1 MIIGVT
7 LIINTLLYSIIL
19 VIVYYK
25 KPRINSFENKIYSI
39 LVRMNVFGLILELL
53 CTYFVY
59 AKDLSSLNTLLCI
72 IFNRTFILYLLSWEM
87 LFTLYI
93 FFVSFNDN
101 ATLKKRINGNFK
113 RLKTIVAI
121 ACIIIF
127 SLTLSLPLEYF
138 NDGNYV
144 YSYGPATDLLVI
156 VGGLFIMCD
165 MFCVFKNIKHI
176 NNKKYIPLLV
186 LIIAMVFVLVVRIM
200 KPGIVLINSTFAFVT
215 VIMYFTIENPD
226 VQIMEE
232 LYKNKKLIEKSS
244 EDTSNFLFRM
254 TQDIKKPIQEIINV
268 SYAILERDDIEE
280 IKEGNK
286 FINNKAK
293 ELDYFVNDALDI
305 SSMSTK
311 TIKVF
316 NTRYNPATLFSEI
329 KYIVENKL
337 NQNVN
342 FEFNVA
348 RTLPSYLYGDF
359 IKLKQAI
366 SSVLDNAVKHTKEGF
381 ISLNVETIIKYDI
394 CRLLITISD
403 SGEGMSI
410 DEVNNILSLNIDELS
425 KIKLTDE
432 KKSYNLKEVKK
443 LTMYLGGNLIVNSEP
458 NKGTTV
464 SITIDQKIVETKNI
478 ELSKK
483 LDLYEQSLHTNK
495 KIMVVDDD
503 VKELAKI
510 TSKLEKMNAD
520 VSGSLFG
527 RDVIEKISNKQKFNL
542 IILDDET
549 STYSGLEVLKEL
561 KKNPKFNTPVVI
573 MIDDRKEFIKL
584 EYLKDGFSDVILK
597 SKLTSELERIMER
610 F

>member
-1 MIIGVT
+1 MIKLYRGDNMKIMFVMSFVYLLLICIVYFTKKKIKTRENDLYSVILIVNLFGVAYDFIQLYLSST
-7 LIINTLLYSIIL
+7 SLPIPLLIYFNKFFLIYVIIWTLLFLLYIL
-19 VIVYYK
+19 NIDGKTDTKFTKYC
-25 KPRINSFENKIYSI
+25 
-39 LVRMNVFGLILELL
+39 LL
-53 CTYFVY
+53 F
-59 AKDLSSLNTLLCI
+59 LLLCI
-72 IFNRTFILYLLSWEM
+72 LIIFILPVNYEFS
-87 LFTLYI
+87 TNGI
-93 FFVSFNDN
+93 PVVS
-101 ATLKKRINGNFK
+101 
-113 RLKTIVAI
+113 
-121 ACIIIF
+121 
-127 SLTLSLPLEYF
+127 
-138 NDGNYV
+138 
-144 YSYGPATDLLVI
+144 GPAVI
-156 VGGLFIMCD
+156 FDYIVVSSLIGYMLITVVRRIFHD
-165 MFCVFKNIKHI
+165 KYIK
-176 NNKKYIPLLV
+176 KSKYIPL
-186 LIIAMVFVLVVRIM
+186 
-200 KPGIVLINSTFAFVT
+200 FAFVFIGSVTT
-215 VIMYFTIENPD
+215 VIQYLFPEYLLTSPVESFITILTYFFLENPD

-254 TQDIKKPIQEIINV
+254 TQDIKKPIQEIIDV
-268 SYAILERDDIEE
+268 SHDMLEIDDIEE

-311 TIKVF
+311 TIKIF
-316 NTRYNPATLFSEI
+316 NMRYNPATLFNEI
-329 KYIVENKL
+329 KYIAENKL
-337 NQNVN
+337 NKNVK
-342 FEFNVA
+342 FEFSVA
-348 RTLPSYLYGDF
+348 RTLPSYLYGDS

-403 SGEGMSI
+403 SGKGMDI

-483 LDLYEQSLHTNK
+483 LDLYEQSLHSNK
-495 KIMVVDDD
+495 KIIVVDDD

-510 TSKLEKMNAD
+510 TLELEKMNAD

-597 SKLTSELERIMER
+597 SKLISELERIMER